1 MKHNARTNALV
12 GAGVAACAVAGTLLN
27 EPQSRWYRSLRKPD
41 WQPAPAV
48 FPIAWTA
55 LYAAVGLSSASVI
68 NRLNKAGWDQDA
80 AAFARALGVNLALNT
95 GWKRAL
101 LPGPQ
106 PARRHRRRCRAG
118 GLVGRPRPPGRHRRR
133 LAGLGTAR
141 LRGLVRVRHG
151 TDGAHRAAQ
160 PAHVSTHR
168 PEPPCGG
175 ECSPW
180 TAKGC

>member
-12 GAGVAACAVAGTLLN
+12 GAGVAACAVAGTLLS

-95 GWKRAL
+95 GWNAL
-101 LPGPQ
+101 FFRVRNLPVATVGAAALAVSSADL
-106 PARRHRRRCRAG
+106 ARRA
-118 GLVGRPRPPGRHRRR
+118 
-133 LAGLGTAR
+133 A
-141 LRGLVRVRHG
+141 
-151 TDGAHRAAQ
+151 TDGGWQ
-160 PAHVSTHR
+160 V
-168 PEPPCGG
+168 
-175 ECSPW
+175 
-180 TAKGC
+180 

>member
-80 AAFARALGVNLALNT
+80 AAFARALGPPPTAAGRSGDCAPT
-95 GWKRAL
+95 
-101 LPGPQ
+101 
-106 PARRHRRRCRAG
+106 RAG
-118 GLVGRPRPPGRHRRR
+118 
-133 LAGLGTAR
+133 A
-141 LRGLVRVRHG
+141 
-151 TDGAHRAAQ
+151 
-160 PAHVSTHR
+160 
-168 PEPPCGG
+168 
-175 ECSPW
+175 CSPRH
-180 TAKGC
+180 

>member
-95 GWKRAL
+95 GWSAL
-101 LPGPQ
+101 SQIEVEGDGLALVLAGHRLPGTTGVDFLRDR
-106 PARRHRRRCRAG
+106 AADADTAHVATVLVAELDDRRP
-118 GLVGRPRPPGRHRRR
+118 V
-133 LAGLGTAR
+133 GTAR
-141 LRGLVRVRHG
+141 GRR
-151 TDGAHRAAQ
+151 RAD
-160 PAHVSTHR
+160 R
-168 PEPPCGG
+168 
-175 ECSPW
+175 
-180 TAKGC
+180 

>member
-95 GWKRAL
+95 GWNAL
-101 LPGPQ
+101 FFRVRNLPVATVGAAALAVSSADL
-106 PARRHRRRCRAG
+106 ARRA
-118 GLVGRPRPPGRHRRR
+118 
-133 LAGLGTAR
+133 A
-141 LRGLVRVRHG
+141 
-151 TDGAHRAAQ
+151 TDGGWQVWGLRAYAGWCVFATALTGRIAQ
-160 PAHVSTHR
+160 LNPRT
-168 PEPPCGG
+168 
-175 ECSPW
+175 
-180 TAKGC
+180 